1 MEQDVFLS
9 HASKD
14 KQGYV
19 EPLAS
24 ALKQREVTFW
34 LDSDEIGWGDNVT
47 TKINEGLRNSR
58 YAVVCLSAN
67 FLERPWPEN
76 ELSAVLALQ
85 NTDGRK
91 RVLPLILNS
100 KEQVLQHY
108 PLIAGLAFREFSAGP
123 LVLADELAS
132 LVRPGAPPPGSWRV
146 TLESAHTG
154 IQSYLNV
161 SPKSSVEWLRAM
173 ATRSLGLREE
183 VDVGAPLR
191 LRLRWVLVD
200 VNAEA
205 GWNKLSRAAQHSAYA
220 AVRGEPGI
228 RLCKDSGQTLEELGV
243 EDGMVFHLVA
253 LQEEQPRRG
262 GGGGGRGLK
271 YR

>member
-34 LDSDEIGWGDNVT
+34 LDSAEIGWGDNVT

-67 FLERPWPEN
+67 FLDRPWPEN

-108 PLIAGLAFREFSAGP
+108 PLIAGLAFRPAANGKRGVKLTAVSNTSYVPEIEMPAS
-123 LVLADELAS
+123 AS
-132 LVRPGAPPPGSWRV
+132 LIC
-146 TLESAHTG
+146 TG
-154 IQSYLNV
+154 NTACQSFCV
-161 SPKSSVEWLRAM
+161 
-173 ATRSLGLREE
+173 
-183 VDVGAPLR
+183 
-191 LRLRWVLVD
+191 
-200 VNAEA
+200 
-205 GWNKLSRAAQHSAYA
+205 
-220 AVRGEPGI
+220 
-228 RLCKDSGQTLEELGV
+228 
-243 EDGMVFHLVA
+243 
-253 LQEEQPRRG
+253 
-262 GGGGGRGLK
+262 
-271 YR
+271 